1 MRETAYVNIPVVA
14 FCDTDSPLKNVD
26 IAIPCN
32 NKGKHAIGVMWY
44 ILARMVLQMRG
55 ALPYGEAWS
64 VMVDLFF
71 YRDPEEIER
80 QQAEEEAAAMGGEEQ
95 EYAMTAGGAIPAY
108 EEQTAVAGY

>member
-1 MRETAYVNIPVVA
+1 MKETAYVNIPVIA

-26 IAIPCN
+26 VAIPCN

-44 ILARMVLQMRG
+44 ILTRMVLQMRG
-55 ALPYGEAWS
+55 QLPYGQAWD

-80 QQAEEEAAAMGGEEQ
+80 QQQEEAEQAQGEDQ
-95 EYAMTAGGAIPAY
+95 EYAMTAGGTIPAY
-108 EEQTAVAGY
+108 EDTAVAGY

>member
-44 ILARMVLQMRG
+44 ILRAWYCRCAALCRTARRG
-55 ALPYGEAWS
+55 P
-64 VMVDLFF
+64 
-71 YRDPEEIER
+71 
-80 QQAEEEAAAMGGEEQ
+80 
-95 EYAMTAGGAIPAY
+95 
-108 EEQTAVAGY
+108 